1 MAGGARLITIRVPR
15 DHRLVLGINGTPLM
29 AMTVFDAKGEILQAR
44 GPLRV
49 LTLPAS
55 AGSPVQVLITN
66 AGMASALLTL
76 SCRADPLQPAPLQP
90 RLESLPDDDPDPIP
104 DSATGAT

>member
-1 MAGGARLITIRVPR
+1 MQSKVPMR
-15 DHRLVLGINGTPLM
+15 LM
-29 AMTVFDAKGEILQAR
+29 AMTVFDASGEILQAR

-49 LTLPAS
+49 LTLPAA

-66 AGMASALLTL
+66 AGMASALITL
-76 SCRADPLQPAPLQP
+76 SCRADPLQPALVQP